1 LFYLAALIQINSQNR
16 FFQHKK
22 LAIWF
27 IGSLIFILIRASAI
41 GQVKKPLP
49 DSLNLNN
56 QVDIFDVLRKWT
68 GKAPKPQNALPQKGV
83 RNLSLLPIL
92 GYTPANGFVIGGAIS
107 VTEFLGEPAHTNL
120 SSALINVSLTTK
132 SQLLLNLK
140 YDVYL
145 PGNKW
150 YISGDNRLLFFNQNT
165 YGLGIYGLKNQ
176 TYTLGLN
183 GGEQITDSAQPMKF
197 NYLRL
202 YEVGL
207 RQFAKHWYAGI
218 GIMIDDNFK
227 INDESLRLD
236 SPVHLTSHYNYSKA
250 YGFDTAHYSANGLS
264 AHLMHDSRDNPIEP
278 FKGNYIN
285 IAFRSNTVAFGSTQA
300 STMLYYEYRTY
311 IGLSKTIPRN
321 VLAFWF
327 WGVSVL
333 SGSMPYLELPAI
345 TWDTYNR
352 SGRGYIQGRFRG
364 NNMVYGESEYRFR
377 LTKNNLLG
385 GVVFL
390 NCTTASNPLT
400 NQSIFNS
407 LAPGYGFGLRILMN
421 KNDRTNICIDY
432 GRGDGFAGIYFNI
445 REAF

>member
-1 LFYLAALIQINSQNR
+1 LTHQNYLHN
-16 FFQHKK
+16 FFSQHKK
-22 LAIWF
+22 LAIRVTGLLFLSVIHWT
-27 IGSLIFILIRASAI
+27 GY
-41 GQVKKPLP
+41 GQGKKPLP
-49 DSLNLNN
+49 DSLEFNK
-56 QVDIFDVLRKWT
+56 QVDIFDVIRKWT
-68 GKAPKPQNALPQKGV
+68 GKAPKPQRSLPEKGV
-83 RNLSLLPIL
+83 KNLSLLPIV

-107 VTEFLGEPAHTNL
+107 VTEFLGEPSHTNL
-120 SSALINVSLTTK
+120 SSTLINVSLTTK
-132 SQLLLNLK
+132 SQLLMNLK
-140 YDVYL
+140 FDVYL
-145 PGNKW
+145 PNNKW
-150 YISGDNRLLFFNQNT
+150 YISGDNRLLFFNQDT

-183 GGEQITDSAQPMKF
+183 GGEQISDSAQPMKF

-202 YEVGL
+202 YETGL
-207 RQFAKHWYAGI
+207 RQFAKHWYAGV

-227 INDESLRLD
+227 INDQSLRLD

-264 AHLMHDSRDNPIEP
+264 IHLMHDSRDNPIEP
-278 FKGNYIN
+278 FKGNYFN
-285 IAFRSNTVAFGSTQA
+285 VAFRSNTIAFGSTQA
-300 STMLYYEYRTY
+300 SNMLYYEYRTY
-311 IGLSKTIPRN
+311 FGLNKSIPRN

-333 SGSMPYLELPAI
+333 SGKMPYLELPAI

-364 NNMVYGESEYRFR
+364 DNMVYGETEYRFR
-377 LTKNNLLG
+377 LTKNNLFG

-390 NCTTASNPLT
+390 NCTTASNPET
-400 NQSIFNS
+400 HQSVFDS

-421 KNDRTNICIDY
+421 KNDRTNICVDY
-432 GRGDGFAGIYFNI
+432 GKGDGFAGIYFNI

>member
-1 LFYLAALIQINSQNR
+1 MTNKNHPYN
-16 FFQHKK
+16 FFRKNK
-22 LAIWF
+22 ESTIWF
-27 IGSLIFILIRASAI
+27 TGSIIFFLFHLSGYSQGRL
-41 GQVKKPLP
+41 QLP
-49 DSLNLNN
+49 DSIKLNK

-68 GKAPKPQNALPQKGV
+68 GKAAKPQIALPVKGAK
-83 RNLSLLPIL
+83 NLSLLPIV

-107 VTEFLGEPAHTNL
+107 VTEFLGEPVNTNL
-120 SSALINVSLTTK
+120 SSTLINVSLTTK

-140 YDVYL
+140 FDLFL

-150 YISGDNRLLFFNQNT
+150 YISGDNRLLFFNQDT
-165 YGLGIYGLKNQ
+165 YGLGIYGLQKQ
-176 TYTLGLN
+176 TYVVGFN
-183 GGEQITDSAQPMKF
+183 GGEEISDSAQPMKF
-197 NYLRL
+197 NYVRL
-202 YEVGL
+202 YETVL
-207 RQFAKHWYAGI
+207 RQFAKYWYAGV

-227 INDESLRLD
+227 IYDQSLRLD

-264 AHLMHDSRDNPIEP
+264 VHLVHDSRDNPIAP
-278 FKGNYIN
+278 FKGNYFN
-285 IAFRSNTVAFGSTQA
+285 VAFRTNTVAFGSTQA

-311 IGLSKTIPRN
+311 FGLKKSVPRD

-327 WGVSVL
+327 WGVSVT
-333 SGSMPYLELPAI
+333 SGKMPYLELPAI

-364 NNMVYGESEYRFR
+364 DNMIYGETEYRFR
-377 LTKNNLLG
+377 LTENNLLG

-390 NCTTASNPLT
+390 NATTASNPLT
-400 NQSIFNS
+400 HQAVFNS
-407 LAPGYGFGLRILMN
+407 IAPGYGFGLRILMN

-432 GRGDGFAGIYFNI
+432 GRGDGFAGVYFNI